1 MILYKIFYTMI
12 HQEEDDMKKLFSIAV
27 VVFFAMGLI
36 SMKSVNLELESCNTA
51 CEVAQKQCI
60 DKGAKDKNGK
70 VIEWKKAACD
80 ETAQKCYNKCTKQYG
95 GK

>member
-1 MILYKIFYTMI
+1 
-12 HQEEDDMKKLFSIAV
+12 MKKLFVSV
-27 VVFFAMGLI
+27 VAAAFTIGLVACAG
-36 SMKSVNLELESCNTA
+36 VNVQLESCNTA

-80 ETAQKCYNKCTKQYG
+80 ETAQKCNNKCTKQYG